1 KYTWIY
7 VMAIFPESLDNLI
20 GEFQKLPTI
29 GRKSAERLAMNIV
42 DRDQA
47 DIKDFAN
54 ALLEVKEKI
63 HRCEICGNLTED
75 DICDVCKDITREED
89 FICIVEDVKDLI
101 AIEKS
106 GAYHGKYHVLGGLIS
121 PSDGIGPDELNIDK
135 LLNRIEKE
143 GINEIILAI
152 SSTIEGET
160 TSLFLTSLLNEK
172 SIKVT
177 KIAQGIPVG
186 SNLEYFDQ
194 LTLERAIEDRR
205 EIRD

>member
-1 KYTWIY
+1 
-7 VMAIFPESLDNLI
+7 MAIFPESLNNLI
-20 GEFQKLPTI
+20 EEFQKLPTI

-42 DRDQA
+42 ERDEA
-47 DIKDFAN
+47 DIKDFSK
-54 ALLEVKEKI
+54 ALMEVKEKI
-63 HRCEICGNLTED
+63 HRCDICGNLTEA
-75 DICDVCKDITREED
+75 DICDICKDITREED

-135 LLNRIEKE
+135 LLNRVESE
-143 GINEIILAI
+143 GIKEIILAI

-160 TSLFLTSLLNEK
+160 TALFLTSLLNEK
-172 SIKVT
+172 NVRVT

-205 EIRD
+205 EIHD

>member
-1 KYTWIY
+1 
-7 VMAIFPESLDNLI
+7 MAIFPESLDNLI

-172 SIKVT
+172 NIKVT

>member
-1 KYTWIY
+1 
-7 VMAIFPESLDNLI
+7 MAIFPESLNNLI
-20 GEFQKLPTI
+20 EEFQKLPTI

-42 DRDQA
+42 ERDET

-54 ALLEVKEKI
+54 SLMQVKEKI
-63 HRCEICGNLTED
+63 HRCEICGNLTEAQVC
-75 DICDVCKDITREED
+75 DICKDITREED
-89 FICIVEDVKDLI
+89 FICIVEEVKDLI

-106 GAYHGKYHVLGGLIS
+106 GAFRGKYHVLGGLIS

-135 LLNRIEKE
+135 LLNRIDSE
-143 GINEIILAI
+143 GINEVILAI

-160 TSLFLTSLLNEK
+160 TTLFLTSLLNEK
-172 SIKVT
+172 NIRVT

>member
-1 KYTWIY
+1 
-7 VMAIFPESLDNLI
+7 MAIFPESLDNLI

-135 LLNRIEKE
+135 LLNRIDKE

-172 SIKVT
+172 NIKVT

>member
-1 KYTWIY
+1 
-7 VMAIFPESLDNLI
+7 MAIFPESLNNLI
-20 GEFQKLPTI
+20 EEFQKLPTI

-42 DRDQA
+42 ERDEN
-47 DIKDFAN
+47 DIKDFSKV
-54 ALLEVKEKI
+54 LMEVKEKI
-63 HRCEICGNLTED
+63 HRCEICGNLTEAE
-75 DICDVCKDITREED
+75 ICDICKDITREED

-106 GAYHGKYHVLGGLIS
+106 GAFHGKYHVLGGLIS

-135 LLNRIEKE
+135 LLNRIDSE
-143 GINEIILAI
+143 GINEVILAI

-160 TSLFLTSLLNEK
+160 TTLFLTSLLNEK
-172 SIKVT
+172 NVRVT

-205 EIRD
+205 EIHD

>member
-1 KYTWIY
+1 
-7 VMAIFPESLDNLI
+7 MAIFPESLNNLI
-20 GEFQKLPTI
+20 EEFQKLPTV

-42 DRDQA
+42 ERDET
-47 DIKDFAN
+47 DIKDFAKS
-54 ALLEVKEKI
+54 LLQVKEKI
-63 HRCEICGNLTED
+63 HRCEICGNLTEAQVC
-75 DICDVCKDITREED
+75 DICKDITREED
-89 FICIVEDVKDLI
+89 FICIVEEVKDLI

-106 GAYHGKYHVLGGLIS
+106 GAFRGKYHVLGGLIS

-135 LLNRIEKE
+135 LLNRIDSE
-143 GINEIILAI
+143 GINEVILAI

-160 TSLFLTSLLNEK
+160 TTLFLTSLLNEK
-172 SIKVT
+172 NIKVT

>member
-1 KYTWIY
+1 
-7 VMAIFPESLDNLI
+7 MAIFPESLNNLI
-20 GEFQKLPTI
+20 EEFQKLPTV

-42 DRDQA
+42 ERDET
-47 DIKDFAN
+47 DIKDFAKS
-54 ALLEVKEKI
+54 LTQVKEKI
-63 HRCEICGNLTED
+63 HRCEICGNLTEAQVC
-75 DICDVCKDITREED
+75 DICKDITREED
-89 FICIVEDVKDLI
+89 FICIVEEVKDLI

-106 GAYHGKYHVLGGLIS
+106 GAFRGKYHVLGGLIS

-135 LLNRIEKE
+135 LLNRIDSE
-143 GINEIILAI
+143 GINEVILAI

-160 TSLFLTSLLNEK
+160 TTLFLTSLLNEK
-172 SIKVT
+172 NIKVT

>member
-1 KYTWIY
+1 
-7 VMAIFPESLDNLI
+7 MANFPESLNNLI

-42 DRDQA
+42 ERDEV
-47 DIKDFAN
+47 DINDFSK
-54 ALLEVKEKI
+54 ALMEVKEKI
-63 HRCEICGNLTED
+63 HKCEICGNLTEQE
-75 DICDVCKDITREED
+75 ICDVCKDITRDED
-89 FICIVEDVKDLI
+89 FICVVEDVKDLI

-106 GAYHGKYHVLGGLIS
+106 GAFHGKYHVLGGLIA

-135 LLNRIEKE
+135 LLKRIDDE

-160 TSLFLTSLLNEK
+160 TTLFLTSLLNEK
-172 SIKVT
+172 DVRVS

>member
-1 KYTWIY
+1 
-7 VMAIFPESLDNLI
+7 MAIFPESLDNLI

>member
-1 KYTWIY
+1 
-7 VMAIFPESLDNLI
+7 MAIFPESLNNLI
-20 GEFQKLPTI
+20 EEFQKLPTI

-42 DRDQA
+42 ERDEA
-47 DIKDFAN
+47 DIKDFSK
-54 ALLEVKEKI
+54 ALMEVKEKI
-63 HRCEICGNLTED
+63 HRCDICGNLTEA
-75 DICDVCKDITREED
+75 DICDICKDITREED

-106 GAYHGKYHVLGGLIS
+106 GVYHGKYHVLGGLIS

-135 LLNRIEKE
+135 LLNRIESE
-143 GINEIILAI
+143 GIKEIILAI

-160 TSLFLTSLLNEK
+160 TALFLTSLLNEK
-172 SIKVT
+172 NVRVT

-205 EIRD
+205 EIHD

>member
-1 KYTWIY
+1 
-7 VMAIFPESLDNLI
+7 MAIFPESLDNLI

-121 PSDGIGPDELNIDK
+121 PSDGIGPDELNIDR

>member
-1 KYTWIY
+1 
-7 VMAIFPESLDNLI
+7 MAIFPESLDNLI

-121 PSDGIGPDELNIDK
+121 PSDGIGSDELNIDK

>member
-1 KYTWIY
+1 
-7 VMAIFPESLDNLI
+7 MAIFPESLNNLI
-20 GEFQKLPTI
+20 EEFQKLPTI

-42 DRDQA
+42 ERDEA
-47 DIKDFAN
+47 DIKDFSK
-54 ALLEVKEKI
+54 ALMEVKEKI
-63 HRCEICGNLTED
+63 HRCDICGNLTEA
-75 DICDVCKDITREED
+75 DICDICKDITREED

-135 LLNRIEKE
+135 LLNRIESE
-143 GINEIILAI
+143 GIKEIILAI

-160 TSLFLTSLLNEK
+160 TALFLTSLLNEK
-172 SIKVT
+172 NVRVT

-205 EIRD
+205 EIHD

>member
-1 KYTWIY
+1 
-7 VMAIFPESLDNLI
+7 MAIFPESLNNLI
-20 GEFQKLPTI
+20 EEFQKLPTI

-42 DRDQA
+42 ERDDA
-47 DIKDFAN
+47 DIKDFSK

-63 HRCEICGNLTED
+63 HRCEICGNLTEAE
-75 DICDVCKDITREED
+75 ICDICKDITREED

-106 GAYHGKYHVLGGLIS
+106 GAFHGKYHVLGGLIS

-135 LLNRIEKE
+135 LLNRIESE
-143 GINEIILAI
+143 GIKEIILAI

-160 TSLFLTSLLNEK
+160 TALFLTSLLNEK
-172 SIKVT
+172 NVRVT

-205 EIRD
+205 EIHD

>member
-1 KYTWIY
+1 
-7 VMAIFPESLDNLI
+7 MAIFPESLNNLI

-42 DRDQA
+42 ERDEV
-47 DIKDFAN
+47 DINDFSK
-54 ALLEVKEKI
+54 ALMEVKEKI
-63 HRCEICGNLTED
+63 HKCEICGNLTEQE
-75 DICDVCKDITREED
+75 ICDVCKDITRDED
-89 FICIVEDVKDLI
+89 FICVVEDVKDLI

-106 GAYHGKYHVLGGLIS
+106 GAFHGKYHVLGGLIA

-135 LLNRIEKE
+135 LLKRIDDE
-143 GINEIILAI
+143 GVNEIILAI

-160 TSLFLTSLLNEK
+160 TTLFLTSLLNEK
-172 SIKVT
+172 DVRVS

>member
-1 KYTWIY
+1 
-7 VMAIFPESLDNLI
+7 MAIFPESLNNLI
-20 GEFQKLPTI
+20 EEFQKLPTI

-42 DRDQA
+42 ERDEA
-47 DIKDFAN
+47 DIKDFSK
-54 ALLEVKEKI
+54 ALMEVKEKI
-63 HRCEICGNLTED
+63 HRCQICGNLTESE
-75 DICDVCKDITREED
+75 ICDICKDITREED

-106 GAYHGKYHVLGGLIS
+106 GAFHGKYHILGGLIS

-135 LLNRIEKE
+135 LLNRIESE
-143 GINEIILAI
+143 GIKEIILAI

-160 TSLFLTSLLNEK
+160 TALFLTSLLNEK
-172 SIKVT
+172 NVRVT

-205 EIRD
+205 EIHD

>member
-1 KYTWIY
+1 
-7 VMAIFPESLDNLI
+7 MAIFPESLDNLI

-42 DRDQA
+42 ERDEV
-47 DIKDFAN
+47 DINDFSK
-54 ALLEVKEKI
+54 ALMEVKEKI
-63 HRCEICGNLTED
+63 HKCEICGNLTEQE
-75 DICDVCKDITREED
+75 ICDVCKDITRDED
-89 FICIVEDVKDLI
+89 FICVVEDVKDLI

-106 GAYHGKYHVLGGLIS
+106 GAFHGKYHVLGGLIA

-135 LLNRIEKE
+135 LLKRIDDE

-152 SSTIEGET
+152 SSNIEGET
-160 TSLFLTSLLNEK
+160 TTLFLTSLLNEK
-172 SIKVT
+172 DVRVS

>member
-1 KYTWIY
+1 
-7 VMAIFPESLDNLI
+7 MAIFPESLNNLI

-42 DRDQA
+42 ERDEV
-47 DIKDFAN
+47 DINDFSK
-54 ALLEVKEKI
+54 ALMEVKEKI
-63 HRCEICGNLTED
+63 HKCEICGNLTEQE
-75 DICDVCKDITREED
+75 ICDVCKDITRDED
-89 FICIVEDVKDLI
+89 FICVVEDVKDLI

-106 GAYHGKYHVLGGLIS
+106 GAFHGKYHVLGGLIA

-135 LLNRIEKE
+135 LLKRIDDE

-152 SSTIEGET
+152 SSNIEGET
-160 TSLFLTSLLNEK
+160 TTLFLTSLLNEK
-172 SIKVT
+172 DVRVS